1 MQNLDKALAFQALH
15 SRRQPLILPNPWDA
29 GSAKILTSMGFEALA
44 TTSAGLAFSL
54 GRRDAEGA
62 LSRGEILANAQSI
75 VEATSLPVS
84 ADLENGFGDSP
95 EEVSK
100 TIRMAAE
107 IGLVGGSIED
117 ATGNPQAPIYE
128 FNHALERVIAGI
140 EAARSLSLPF
150 VFVARAEN
158 FSAGVLD
165 LDDTIRRLIA
175 FEQAGADV
183 LFAPG
188 LPNLNAIQLVCEA
201 LQKPVNV
208 VMGLAGSTFTVDELA
223 EVGVRRISLG
233 SSFARAALGEFI
245 RAAEEVRTMG
255 TFNFASNAISFRE
268 ANSLMAPIKKNLS

>member
-1 MQNLDKALAFQALH
+1 MQGLDKAMAFQALH
-15 SRRQPLILPNPWDA
+15 SSRQPLILPNPWDA

-75 VEATSLPVS
+75 VEATHLPVS

-100 TIRMAAE
+100 TIRMAAD

-128 FNHALERVIAGI
+128 FSLALERVIAGV

-158 FSAGVLD
+158 FSAGITD

-183 LFAPG
+183 LFAPS
-188 LPNLNAIQLVCEA
+188 LPNLNAIKLVCEA

-208 VMGLAGSTFTVDELA
+208 VMGLAGSTLTVDELA
-223 EVGVRRISLG
+223 EIGVRRISLG

-245 RAAEEVRTMG
+245 RAAEEVKTMG
-255 TFNFASNAISFRE
+255 TFNFANNAISFQE
-268 ANSLMAPIKKNLS
+268 ANSLMAPIQKV

>member
-1 MQNLDKALAFQALH
+1 MQHLDKALTFQALH

-62 LSRGEILANAQSI
+62 LSRLEILANAQSI
-75 VEATSLPVS
+75 VEATHLPVS

-117 ATGNPQAPIYE
+117 ATGNLQAPIYE
-128 FNHALERVIAGI
+128 FNHALERVIAGV
-140 EAARSLSLPF
+140 EAARSMSFPF

-158 FSAGVLD
+158 FSSGIHD

-188 LPNLNAIQLVCEA
+188 LPDLNAIQIVCEA

-208 VMGLAGSTFTVDELA
+208 VMGLADSTLTVDELA
-223 EVGVRRISLG
+223 GVGVRRVSLG

-245 RAAEEVRTMG
+245 RAAEEVKTMG

-268 ANSLMAPIKKNLS
+268 ANSLMESI

>member
-1 MQNLDKALAFQALH
+1 MQNLDKALVFQALH
-15 SRRQPLILPNPWDA
+15 SRGQPLLLPNPWDA

-54 GRRDAEGA
+54 GRRDSEGT

-75 VEATSLPVS
+75 VEATHLPVS

-107 IGLVGGSIED
+107 VGLVGGSIED

-158 FSAGVLD
+158 FSAGILD

-255 TFNFASNAISFRE
+255 TFNFVSNAISFRE
-268 ANSLMAPIKKNLS
+268 ANSLMVPIKKI

>member
-1 MQNLDKALAFQALH
+1 MNSLDKALAFQALH
-15 SRRQPLILPNPWDA
+15 TRRHPLVLPNPWDA

-62 LSRGEILANAQSI
+62 VSREEILANAQSI
-75 VEATSLPVS
+75 VEATNLPVS

-95 EEVSK
+95 EEVSE
-100 TIRMAAE
+100 TIRMAAA

-117 ATGNPQAPIYE
+117 ATGNPQAPIYA
-128 FNHALERVIAGI
+128 FNHALERVIAGV

-158 FSAGVLD
+158 FSAGVHD

-188 LPNLNAIQLVCEA
+188 LPDLNAIQRVCEA

-223 EVGVRRISLG
+223 AVGVRRISLG
-233 SSFARAALGEFI
+233 SSLARAALGEFI
-245 RAAEEVRTMG
+245 RAAQEVKTMG
-255 TFNFASNAISFRE
+255 TFNFASDAISFRE
-268 ANSLMAPIKKNLS
+268 ANSLMAPARKSD

>member
-1 MQNLDKALAFQALH
+1 MQHLDKALTFQALH

-62 LSRGEILANAQSI
+62 LSRLEILANAQSI
-75 VEATSLPVS
+75 VEATHLPVS

-100 TIRMAAE
+100 TISMAAE

-117 ATGNPQAPIYE
+117 ATGNLQAPIYE
-128 FNHALERVIAGI
+128 FNHALERVIAGV
-140 EAARSLSLPF
+140 EAARSLSFPF

-158 FSAGVLD
+158 FSSGIHD

-188 LPNLNAIQLVCEA
+188 LPDLNAIQIVCEA

-208 VMGLAGSTFTVDELA
+208 VMGLADSTLTVDELA
-223 EVGVRRISLG
+223 GVGVRRVSLG

-245 RAAEEVRTMG
+245 RAAEEVKTMG

-268 ANSLMAPIKKNLS
+268 ANSLMESI

>member
-1 MQNLDKALAFQALH
+1 MNSLDKALAFQALH
-15 SRRQPLILPNPWDA
+15 TRRQPLVLPNPWDA

-62 LSRGEILANAQSI
+62 VSREEILANAQSI
-75 VEATSLPVS
+75 VEATHLPVS

-95 EEVSK
+95 EEVSE
-100 TIRMAAE
+100 TIRMAAA

-117 ATGNPQAPIYE
+117 ATGNPQAPIYA
-128 FNHALERVIAGI
+128 FNHALERVIAGV

-158 FSAGVLD
+158 FSAGVHD

-188 LPNLNAIQLVCEA
+188 LPDLNAIQRVCEA

-223 EVGVRRISLG
+223 AV
-233 SSFARAALGEFI
+233 
-245 RAAEEVRTMG
+245 
-255 TFNFASNAISFRE
+255 SFRE
-268 ANSLMAPIKKNLS
+268 ANSLMAPARKSD

>member
-1 MQNLDKALAFQALH
+1 MQGLDKAMAFQALH

-62 LSRGEILANAQSI
+62 LSRGEILANARSI
-75 VEATSLPVS
+75 VEATHLPVS

-100 TIRMAAE
+100 TIRMAAD

-128 FNHALERVIAGI
+128 FSLALERVIAGV
-140 EAARSLSLPF
+140 EAARSLSFPF

-158 FSAGVLD
+158 FSAGITD

-183 LFAPG
+183 LFAPS
-188 LPNLNAIQLVCEA
+188 LPNLNAIKLVCEA

-208 VMGLAGSTFTVDELA
+208 VMGLAGSTLTVDELA
-223 EVGVRRISLG
+223 EVGVRRVSLG

-245 RAAEEVRTMG
+245 RAAEEVKTMG
-255 TFNFASNAISFRE
+255 TFNFANNAISFQE
-268 ANSLMAPIKKNLS
+268 VNSLMAPIQKI

>member
-1 MQNLDKALAFQALH
+1 MENLDKALAFQALH

-62 LSRGEILANAQSI
+62 LSRLEILANAQSI
-75 VEATSLPVS
+75 VEATHLPVS

-117 ATGNPQAPIYE
+117 ATGNLQAPIYQ
-128 FNHALERVIAGI
+128 FNHALERVIAGV
-140 EAARSLSLPF
+140 EAARSLSFPF

-158 FSAGVLD
+158 FSSGIHD

-188 LPNLNAIQLVCEA
+188 LPDLNAIQIVCEA

-208 VMGLAGSTFTVDELA
+208 VMGLADSTLTVDELA
-223 EVGVRRISLG
+223 GVGVRRVSLG

-245 RAAEEVRTMG
+245 RAAEEVKTMG

-268 ANSLMAPIKKNLS
+268 ANSLMESI

>member
-1 MQNLDKALAFQALH
+1 MQGLDKAMAFQALH
-15 SRRQPLILPNPWDA
+15 SRKQPLILPNPWDA

-75 VEATSLPVS
+75 VEATHLPVS

-100 TIRMAAE
+100 TIRMAAD

-128 FNHALERVIAGI
+128 FSLALERVIAGV

-158 FSAGVLD
+158 FSAGITN

-183 LFAPG
+183 LFAPS
-188 LPNLNAIQLVCEA
+188 LPNLNAIKLVCEA

-208 VMGLAGSTFTVDELA
+208 VMGLAGSTLTVDELA
-223 EVGVRRISLG
+223 EIGVRRISLG

-245 RAAEEVRTMG
+245 RAAEEVKTMG
-255 TFNFASNAISFRE
+255 TFNFANNAISFQE
-268 ANSLMAPIKKNLS
+268 ANSLMAPIQKI

>member
-1 MQNLDKALAFQALH
+1 MQHLDKALAFQALH

-62 LSRGEILANAQSI
+62 LSRLEILANAQSI
-75 VEATSLPVS
+75 VEATHLPVS

-117 ATGNPQAPIYE
+117 ATGNLQAPIYE
-128 FNHALERVIAGI
+128 FNHALERVIAGV
-140 EAARSLSLPF
+140 EAARSLSFPF

-158 FSAGVLD
+158 FSSGIHD

-188 LPNLNAIQLVCEA
+188 LPDLNAIQIVCEA

-208 VMGLAGSTFTVDELA
+208 VMGLADSSLTVDELA
-223 EVGVRRISLG
+223 GVGVRRVSLG

-245 RAAEEVRTMG
+245 RAAEEVKTMG

-268 ANSLMAPIKKNLS
+268 ANSLMESI

>member
-1 MQNLDKALAFQALH
+1 
-15 SRRQPLILPNPWDA
+15 
-29 GSAKILTSMGFEALA
+29 MGFEALA

-62 LSRGEILANAQSI
+62 VSREEILANAQSI
-75 VEATSLPVS
+75 VEATHLPVS

-95 EEVSK
+95 EEVSE
-100 TIRMAAE
+100 TIRMASA

-117 ATGNPQAPIYE
+117 ATGNPQAPIYA
-128 FNHALERVIAGI
+128 FNHALERVIAGV

-158 FSAGVLD
+158 FSAGVHD

-188 LPNLNAIQLVCEA
+188 LPDLNAIQRVCEA

-223 EVGVRRISLG
+223 AVGVRRISLG
-233 SSFARAALGEFI
+233 GSLARAALGEFI
-245 RAAEEVRTMG
+245 RAALEVKTMG

-268 ANSLMAPIKKNLS
+268 ANSLMAPARKSD

>member
-75 VEATSLPVS
+75 VEATHLPVS

-100 TIRMAAE
+100 TIHMAAE

-128 FNHALERVIAGI
+128 FNHALERVIAGV

-158 FSAGVLD
+158 FSAGIQN

-183 LFAPG
+183 LFAPS

-208 VMGLAGSTFTVDELA
+208 VMGLAGSTFTVDDLA
-223 EVGVRRISLG
+223 KVGVQRISLG

-245 RAAEEVRTMG
+245 RAAEEVKTMG

-268 ANSLMAPIKKNLS
+268 ANSLMTPI

>member
-1 MQNLDKALAFQALH
+1 MNSLDKALAFQALH
-15 SRRQPLILPNPWDA
+15 TRRQPLVLPNPWDA

-62 LSRGEILANAQSI
+62 VSREEILANAQSI
-75 VEATSLPVS
+75 VEATHLPVS

-95 EEVSK
+95 EEVSE
-100 TIRMAAE
+100 TIRMAAA

-117 ATGNPQAPIYE
+117 ATGNPQAPIYA
-128 FNHALERVIAGI
+128 FNHALERVIAGV

-158 FSAGVLD
+158 FSAGVND
-165 LDDTIRRLIA
+165 LDDTSRRLIA

-188 LPNLNAIQLVCEA
+188 LPDLNAIQRVCEA

-223 EVGVRRISLG
+223 AVGVRRISLG
-233 SSFARAALGEFI
+233 SSLARAALGEFI
-245 RAAEEVRTMG
+245 RAAQEVKTMG
-255 TFNFASNAISFRE
+255 TFTFASNAISFQE
-268 ANSLMAPIKKNLS
+268 ANSLMAPARKSD

>member
-1 MQNLDKALAFQALH
+1 MQGLGKVMAFQAFH

-29 GSAKILTSMGFEALA
+29 GSAKILTSMGFEVLA

-54 GRRDAEGA
+54 GRRDAEGD

-75 VEATSLPVS
+75 VEATHLPVS

-100 TIRMAAE
+100 TIRMAAD

-128 FNHALERVIAGI
+128 FSLALERVIAGA

-158 FSAGVLD
+158 FSAGITD

-175 FEQAGADV
+175 FEQVGADV

-188 LPNLNAIQLVCEA
+188 LPNLNAIKLVCEA
-201 LQKPVNV
+201 LQKPVHV
-208 VMGLAGSTFTVDELA
+208 VMGLADSTLTVDELA
-223 EVGVRRISLG
+223 EVGVRKISLG

-245 RAAEEVRTMG
+245 RAAEEVKTMG
-255 TFNFASNAISFRE
+255 TFNFANNAISFQE
-268 ANSLMAPIKKNLS
+268 ANSLMAPI

>member
-1 MQNLDKALAFQALH
+1 MQHLDKALTFQALH

-62 LSRGEILANAQSI
+62 LSRLEILANAQSI
-75 VEATSLPVS
+75 VEATHLPVS

-117 ATGNPQAPIYE
+117 ATGNLQAPIYE
-128 FNHALERVIAGI
+128 FNHALERVIAGV
-140 EAARSLSLPF
+140 EAARSLSFPF

-158 FSAGVLD
+158 FSSGIHD

-188 LPNLNAIQLVCEA
+188 LPDLNAIQIVCEA

-208 VMGLAGSTFTVDELA
+208 VMGLADSSLTVDELA
-223 EVGVRRISLG
+223 GVGVRRVSLG

-245 RAAEEVRTMG
+245 RAAEEVKTMG

-268 ANSLMAPIKKNLS
+268 ANSLMESI

>member
-1 MQNLDKALAFQALH
+1 MQHLDKALAFQALH

-62 LSRGEILANAQSI
+62 LSRLEILANAQSI
-75 VEATSLPVS
+75 VEATHLPVS

-117 ATGNPQAPIYE
+117 ATGNLQAPIYQ
-128 FNHALERVIAGI
+128 FNHALERVIAGV
-140 EAARSLSLPF
+140 EAARSMSFPF

-158 FSAGVLD
+158 FSSGIHD

-188 LPNLNAIQLVCEA
+188 LPDLNAIQIVCEA

-208 VMGLAGSTFTVDELA
+208 VMGLADSSLTVDELA
-223 EVGVRRISLG
+223 GVGVRRVSLG

-245 RAAEEVRTMG
+245 RAAEEVKTMG

-268 ANSLMAPIKKNLS
+268 ANSLMESI

>member
-1 MQNLDKALAFQALH
+1 MQHLDKALTFQALH

-62 LSRGEILANAQSI
+62 LSRLEILANAQSI
-75 VEATSLPVS
+75 VEATHLPVS

-117 ATGNPQAPIYE
+117 ATGNLQAPIYE
-128 FNHALERVIAGI
+128 FNHALERVIAGV
-140 EAARSLSLPF
+140 EAARSLSFPF

-158 FSAGVLD
+158 FSSGIHD

-188 LPNLNAIQLVCEA
+188 LPDLNAIQIVCEA

-208 VMGLAGSTFTVDELA
+208 VMGLADSTLTVDELA
-223 EVGVRRISLG
+223 GVGVRRVSLG

-245 RAAEEVRTMG
+245 RAAEEVKTMG

-268 ANSLMAPIKKNLS
+268 ANSLMESI

>member
-1 MQNLDKALAFQALH
+1 MQHLDKALTFQALH

-62 LSRGEILANAQSI
+62 LSRLEILANAQSI
-75 VEATSLPVS
+75 VEATHLPVS

-117 ATGNPQAPIYE
+117 ATGNLQAPIYQ
-128 FNHALERVIAGI
+128 FNHALERVIAGV
-140 EAARSLSLPF
+140 EAARSLSFPF

-158 FSAGVLD
+158 FSSGIHD

-188 LPNLNAIQLVCEA
+188 LPDLNAIQIVCEA

-208 VMGLAGSTFTVDELA
+208 VMGLADSSLTVDELA
-223 EVGVRRISLG
+223 GVGVRRVSLG

-245 RAAEEVRTMG
+245 RAAEEVKTMG

-268 ANSLMAPIKKNLS
+268 ANSLMESI

>member
-1 MQNLDKALAFQALH
+1 MQHLDKALAFQALH

-62 LSRGEILANAQSI
+62 LSRLEILANAQSI
-75 VEATSLPVS
+75 VEATHLPVS

-117 ATGNPQAPIYE
+117 ATGNLQAPIYQ
-128 FNHALERVIAGI
+128 FNHALERVIAGV
-140 EAARSLSLPF
+140 EAARSLSFPF

-158 FSAGVLD
+158 FSSGIHD

-188 LPNLNAIQLVCEA
+188 LPDLNAIQIVCEA

-208 VMGLAGSTFTVDELA
+208 VMGLADSSLTVDELA
-223 EVGVRRISLG
+223 GVGVRRVSLG

-245 RAAEEVRTMG
+245 RAAEEVKTMG

-268 ANSLMAPIKKNLS
+268 ANSLMESI

>member
-1 MQNLDKALAFQALH
+1 MQNLDKALVFQALH
-15 SRRQPLILPNPWDA
+15 SRGQPLLLPNPWDA

-54 GRRDAEGA
+54 GRRDSEGT

-75 VEATSLPVS
+75 VEATHLPVS

-107 IGLVGGSIED
+107 VGLVGGSIED

-158 FSAGVLD
+158 FSAGILD

-208 VMGLAGSTFTVDELA
+208 VIGLAGSTFTVDELA

-268 ANSLMAPIKKNLS
+268 ANSLMAPIKKI

>member
-15 SRRQPLILPNPWDA
+15 LRRQPLILPNPWDA
-29 GSAKILTSMGFEALA
+29 GSAKILTSMGFQALA

-62 LSRGEILANAQSI
+62 LSREEILANAQSI
-75 VEATSLPVS
+75 VEATHLPVS

-95 EEVSK
+95 EDVSR
-100 TIRMAAE
+100 TIRMAAD

-128 FNHALERVIAGI
+128 FSHALERVTAGV

-158 FSAGVLD
+158 FSAGITD

-183 LFAPG
+183 LFAPC
-188 LPNLNAIQLVCEA
+188 LPNLNAIKLVCEA

-208 VMGLAGSTFTVDELA
+208 VMGLAGSTLTVDELA

-245 RAAEEVRTMG
+245 RAAEEVKTMG
-255 TFNFASNAISFRE
+255 AFTFANNAISFRE
-268 ANSLMAPIKKNLS
+268 ANSLMAPIQKI

>member
-1 MQNLDKALAFQALH
+1 MQNLDKALVFQALH
-15 SRRQPLILPNPWDA
+15 SRGQPLLLPNPWDA

-54 GRRDAEGA
+54 GRRDSEGT
-62 LSRGEILANAQSI
+62 LSREEILANAQSI
-75 VEATSLPVS
+75 VEATHLPVS

-107 IGLVGGSIED
+107 VGLVGGSIED

-158 FSAGVLD
+158 FSAGILD

-255 TFNFASNAISFRE
+255 TFNFVSNAISFRE
-268 ANSLMAPIKKNLS
+268 ANSLMVPIKKI

>member
-1 MQNLDKALAFQALH
+1 MQGLDKAMAFQALH
-15 SRRQPLILPNPWDA
+15 SRKQPLILPNPWDV

-75 VEATSLPVS
+75 VEATHLPVS

-100 TIRMAAE
+100 TIRMAAD

-128 FNHALERVIAGI
+128 FSLALERVIAGV

-158 FSAGVLD
+158 YSAGITD

-183 LFAPG
+183 LFAPS
-188 LPNLNAIQLVCEA
+188 LPNLNAIKLVCEA

-208 VMGLAGSTFTVDELA
+208 VMGLAGSTLTVDELA
-223 EVGVRRISLG
+223 EIGVRRISLG

-245 RAAEEVRTMG
+245 RAAEEVKTMG
-255 TFNFASNAISFRE
+255 TFNFANNAISFQE
-268 ANSLMAPIKKNLS
+268 ANSLMAPIQKI

>member
-1 MQNLDKALAFQALH
+1 
-15 SRRQPLILPNPWDA
+15 
-29 GSAKILTSMGFEALA
+29 MGFEALA

-62 LSRGEILANAQSI
+62 LSRLEILANAQSI
-75 VEATSLPVS
+75 VEATHLPVS

-117 ATGNPQAPIYE
+117 ATGNLQAPIYQ
-128 FNHALERVIAGI
+128 FNHALERVIAGV
-140 EAARSLSLPF
+140 EAARSLSFPF

-158 FSAGVLD
+158 FSSGIHD

-188 LPNLNAIQLVCEA
+188 LPDLNAIQIVCEA

-208 VMGLAGSTFTVDELA
+208 VMGLADSSLTVDELA
-223 EVGVRRISLG
+223 GVGVRRVSLG

-245 RAAEEVRTMG
+245 RAAEEVKTMG

-268 ANSLMAPIKKNLS
+268 ANSLMESI

>member
-1 MQNLDKALAFQALH
+1 MQHLDKALTFQALH

-62 LSRGEILANAQSI
+62 LSRLEILANAQSI
-75 VEATSLPVS
+75 VEATHLPVS

-117 ATGNPQAPIYE
+117 ATGNLQAPIYE
-128 FNHALERVIAGI
+128 FNHALERVIAGV
-140 EAARSLSLPF
+140 EAARSLSFPF

-158 FSAGVLD
+158 FSSGIHD

-188 LPNLNAIQLVCEA
+188 LPDLNAIQIVCEA

-208 VMGLAGSTFTVDELA
+208 VMGLAGSTLTVDELA
-223 EVGVRRISLG
+223 GVGVRRVSLG

-245 RAAEEVRTMG
+245 RAAEEVKTMG

-268 ANSLMAPIKKNLS
+268 ANSLMESI

>member
-1 MQNLDKALAFQALH
+1 MQGLDKAMAFQALH
-15 SRRQPLILPNPWDA
+15 SRKQPLILPNPWDA

-75 VEATSLPVS
+75 VEATHLPVS

-100 TIRMAAE
+100 TIRMAAD

-128 FNHALERVIAGI
+128 FSLALERVIAGV

-158 FSAGVLD
+158 YSAGITD

-183 LFAPG
+183 LFAPS
-188 LPNLNAIQLVCEA
+188 LPNLNAIKLVCEA

-208 VMGLAGSTFTVDELA
+208 VMGLAGSTLTVDELA
-223 EVGVRRISLG
+223 EIGVRRISLG

-245 RAAEEVRTMG
+245 RAAEEVKTMG
-255 TFNFASNAISFRE
+255 TFNFANNAISFQE
-268 ANSLMAPIKKNLS
+268 ANSLMAPIQKI

>member
-1 MQNLDKALAFQALH
+1 MQNLDKALVFQALH
-15 SRRQPLILPNPWDA
+15 SRGQPLLLPNPWDA

-54 GRRDAEGA
+54 GRRDSEGT

-75 VEATSLPVS
+75 VEATHLPVS

-107 IGLVGGSIED
+107 VGLVGGSIED

-158 FSAGVLD
+158 FSAGILD

-233 SSFARAALGEFI
+233 SSFARAALSEFI

-255 TFNFASNAISFRE
+255 TFNFVSNAISFRE
-268 ANSLMAPIKKNLS
+268 ANSLMVPIKKI